1 MLAAQGGLCEK
12 KPRKYRANMTSI
24 TYHILRNRLKAAGIQ
39 DPGLESRMVLRDV
52 AGAGDGAILAGD
64 EIPLTPAQNGQI
76 DALLARR
83 AAGEPLGRI
92 LGTREFWGLRFKL
105 SPDTLEPRPDTETLI
120 EAALGC
126 FAGNKPRCI
135 LDIGTGTGC
144 ILISLLHEWPGTTG
158 VATDLSAGALET
170 ARENAQINQV
180 ADRATFVQT
189 SWAAGIEGP
198 FDLIVSNPPYIVR
211 DVVPNLDENVRNHD
225 PILALDGGEDGLD
238 AYRAILTEI
247 KPLLS
252 PGGIVLFEIGF
263 DQGES
268 VPRLVEESGAT
279 PVRVIPDSGGNPRVV
294 ECRMGISKK
303 TLAPDS

>member
-1 MLAAQGGLCEK
+1 MATTLYQD
-12 KPRKYRANMTSI
+12 I
-24 TYHILRNRLKAAGIQ
+24 RNRLKSAGVM
-39 DPGLESRMVLRDV
+39 DPGLESRVFLRDV
-52 AGAGDGAILAGD
+52 LGASDGAILAGD
-64 EIPLTPAQNGQI
+64 DILATSEQLEVLN
-76 DALLARR
+76 ALLARR
-83 AAGEPLGRI
+83 EAGEPLSRV
-92 LGTREFWGLRFKL
+92 LGLREFWGLNFKL
-105 SPDTLEPRPDTETLI
+105 SPDTLDPRPDTETLI
-120 EAALGC
+120 EAALNR
-126 FAGNKPRCI
+126 FAVNPPRRI

-144 ILISLLHEWPGTTG
+144 ILISLLHEWPDATG

-170 ARENAQINQV
+170 ARANAQMNGV
-180 ADRATFVQT
+180 ADRANFVQT
-189 SWAAGIEGP
+189 SWAGGIEGP

-211 DVVPNLDENVRNHD
+211 DVVPNLDANVRNYD

-247 KPLLS
+247 KTLLS
-252 PGGIVLFEIGF
+252 PGGIALFEIGF

-279 PVRVIPDSGGNPRVV
+279 PVAVIPDSGGNPRVV